1 MNRFTRILTMAGLG
15 LVTGVTMAAGPAM
28 ATTSSDQ
35 GTAKSGN
42 SVGEQR
48 RWGDRVVDVF
58 RTYRAC
64 DRAGEYGE
72 DRGYW
77 DDYDCYRTIN
87 RGRGGYVLVVEED
100 NWGHGWGGRFPSS
113 WGNDWRPYPGGF
125 FPGIRPG
132 GFWRPG
138 GFPVVGRPIGGFP
151 IGGFPIGGRPI
162 GGFPG
167 GFPNGGPQTGNN
179 GPVITPGQ
187 GPVIPG
193 GLGNLPPMPK
203 TAS

>member
-28 ATTSSDQ
+28 AATSSDQ

-58 RTYRAC
+58 RSYRAC

-77 DDYDCYRTIN
+77 DDYDCYRVGGHHGG
-87 RGRGGYVLVVEED
+87 GRNGYALVVDED
-100 NWGHGWGGRFPSS
+100 EWGHGWGGHFPGN
-113 WGNDWRPYPGGF
+113 WGNNWRPYPGGF
-125 FPGIRPG
+125 FPGFRPG
-132 GFWRPG
+132 GVWRPG
-138 GFPVVGRPIGGFP
+138 GL
-151 IGGFPIGGRPI
+151 

-167 GFPNGGPQTGNN
+167 PRPILG
-179 GPVITPGQ
+179 
-187 GPVIPG
+187 PG
-193 GLGNLPPMPK
+193 GAVPAGAPGLPGGVPLPLPNVQ
-203 TAS
+203 S

>member
-28 ATTSSDQ
+28 ASTSSDQ

-77 DDYDCYRTIN
+77 DDYDCYRVGHF
-87 RGRGGYVLVVEED
+87 GRSGFALVVDED
-100 NWGHGWGGRFPSS
+100 DWGHGWGGHFPGN
-113 WGNDWRPYPGGF
+113 WGNNWRPYPGGF
-125 FPGIRPG
+125 FPGFRPG
-132 GFWRPG
+132 GIWRP
-138 GFPVVGRPIGGFP
+138 
-151 IGGFPIGGRPI
+151 

-167 GFPNGGPQTGNN
+167 GFPGGGFPGGGFPGGPRPIFG
-179 GPVITPGQ
+179 
-187 GPVIPG
+187 PG
-193 GLGNLPPMPK
+193 GAIPAPAPGLPGAPPLPRP
-203 TAS
+203 